1 MPIPSFLTF
10 EILHGIRDY
19 FWSQLT
25 ECKHFGVIESA
36 VNGFE
41 SLCKR
46 MWVIEE
52 SKLNG
57 NSIIEPEK
65 WLFNI
70 LKIIRDNEGQV
81 NVVFLFFISFF
92 FVLIL
97 FQFA

>member
-1 MPIPSFLTF
+1 
-10 EILHGIRDY
+10 
-19 FWSQLT
+19 
-25 ECKHFGVIESA
+25 
-36 VNGFE
+36 
-41 SLCKR
+41 